1 MMRWFSQWIPMIV
14 ALLAALCAGPAR
26 AQEALPAGGEPVF
39 EDALAALGEF
49 ENARGSAQIVSVDG
63 PGFARAIRV
72 TSKERGESWDLQV
85 NAALPKGVEKG
96 EVMLLTFWART
107 IRTVDESE
115 QGIFRAAAGLSRAP
129 WTKSLQRTMTVG
141 GDWTQFVLPF
151 RSRDSYDPG
160 GMNMA
165 LEVGSTVQA
174 IEFGD
179 VRLLSYGDRVSL
191 DALPRTRVTYPGRA
205 PDAAWRAEAEQRIR
219 ANRMAPFTVRVVD
232 AGGAPVEGARVHVR
246 MTRQAFQFGCAFRA
260 WYVVDQEEPASRF
273 YQEKIPELFNAGSF
287 VNSLKWP
294 PWSGDWGEQHSR
306 EASLKALQWVKDH
319 GLTFRGHVLVWPS
332 WQHLPQ
338 YMREYRENPNPEAIR
353 KEVLDHI
360 DSITTATR
368 GYVSEWDVIN
378 EPFHNHALMDI
389 CGRDVMVDWFKRARR
404 NLPDAGLSL
413 NDFGI
418 LTALTDSPHQ
428 QNYEETIQYLL
439 DNGAPL
445 TVLGLQGHFGG
456 TAPGP
461 ARIYATL
468 ERYARFGLPMRVT
481 EFTMGTDDEQ
491 LQADFLRDCM
501 TVLYSHPSV
510 IGFQFWGPGQLFTRD
525 FQEKPNLRA
534 YRELVFNKWWT
545 DETGRTDGAGDF
557 SGRGFL
563 GRCEATVTLGD
574 RRATHEFEL
583 AKPTAYT
590 TVIVELPGE

>member
-1 MMRWFSQWIPMIV
+1 MRWFSQWIPMIV
-14 ALLAALCAGPAR
+14 ALLAALCVGPAR
-26 AQEALPAGGEPVF
+26 AEEALPAGGEPVF

-49 ENARGSAQIVSVDG
+49 DSAGGSAQIVSVDG

-85 NAALPKGVEKG
+85 NAGLPKPVERG

-129 WTKSLQRTMTVG
+129 WTKSLERTMTVG
-141 GDWTQFVLPF
+141 GDWAQFVLPF
-151 RSRDSYDPG
+151 RCRDSHDPG

-191 DALPRTRVTYPGRA
+191 DALPRTRVTYPGRE

-219 ANRMAPFTVRVVD
+219 ANRVAPFTVRVLD
-232 AGGAPVEGARVHVR
+232 ADGKPVEGAQVHVR
-246 MTRQAFQFGCAFRA
+246 MTRHAFQFGCAFRA

-287 VNSLKWP
+287 GNALKWP
-294 PWSGDWGEQHSR
+294 PWDDGWGVQHSR
-306 EASLKALQWVKDH
+306 ETVVKALQWVKDH
-319 GLTFRGHVLVWPS
+319 DIAFRGHVLVWPS
-332 WQHLPQ
+332 WQHLPRSMQ
-338 YMREYRENPNPEAIR
+338 KYREAPDPEAIR
-353 KEVLDHI
+353 KEVRDHI

-378 EPFHNHALMDI
+378 EPFDNHALMDI
-389 CGRDVMVDWFKRARR
+389 CGREVMVDWFKRAHQ
-404 NLPDAGLSL
+404 NLPEAGLAL
-413 NDFGI
+413 NDYGI

-456 TAPGP
+456 SAPGP

-481 EFTMGTDDEQ
+481 EFTMRTDDEQ
-491 LQADFLRDCM
+491 LEADFLRDCM

-534 YRELVFNKWWT
+534 YRELVFGKWWT
-545 DETGRTDGAGDF
+545 DETGRTDSAGDF

-563 GRCEATVTLGD
+563 GRYEATVTLGD

-583 AKPTAYT
+583 TKPTAHVT
-590 TVIVELPGE
+590 VELPGE